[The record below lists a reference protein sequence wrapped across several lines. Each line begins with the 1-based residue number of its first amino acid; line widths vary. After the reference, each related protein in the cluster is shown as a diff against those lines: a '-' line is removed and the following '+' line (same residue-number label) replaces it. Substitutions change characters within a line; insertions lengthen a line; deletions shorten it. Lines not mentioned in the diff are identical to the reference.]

1 MITQQKP
8 QGQDKVIADIQIYD
22 TSKKSAPPN
31 PLFAKQDNMFPFPVA
46 QTAQLN
52 PTMMNSY
59 LRTINQNMQAPFI
72 YKDYNIQIG
81 GPNADHIQA
90 SMIYEDAL
98 PPAEIYSSYKSLKE
112 RNALCDYVRSSFIKN
127 DEGELVD
134 FTGGNNS
141 LNSRLKILEMNPYN
155 INHYTS
161 NPYVGLPKGMLIYKS
176 CYPIVYDKKLFN
188 IQCNK
193 NSVGMNIRVYQL
205 SLEELIAKYY
215 DNNVIL
221 GKNVQYLST
230 LFKDIDTNSV
240 NLTKYNI
247 WREVF
252 YYEYIRNE
260 INRQFISPNF
270 VESYCYF
277 VDKTSNIK
285 FQHNMN
291 DDRIINKDTYS
302 KTNLIILT
310 ESPNYN
316 MYSWA
321 CSVYTTD
328 RNLKK
333 QIYNGYKSDD
343 IWSSVIAQMLIVFY
357 VMNKF
362 KFTYD
367 FMDIESSFFIKDLN
381 VYGDN
386 KQYWKYLINGVNYY
400 IPNKGHLLMMDHN
413 YRDITT
419 SGNKYKILASK
430 FGDDVNTINSKILN
444 HMKNC
449 LNSNNFGE
457 KFKNDGGVAP
467 SSNILDM
474 LNNINKDLNNT
485 DNLAHDK
492 LINNVIFN
500 HLRSFVNNRV
510 GTVLRDLEIPYINEN
525 SYKPFKSGDIVVWE
539 ERYNTYKFVMFID
552 NIDEHSCS
560 CLTRDIKNN
569 IVSQKLPRDN
579 LYHYSEYETI
589 KQDTDF
595 GEKNPNVDNVIES
608 YAI

>member
-1 MITQQKP
+1 MIEQQKP
-8 QGQDKVIADIQIYD
+8 QQQDKVIADIQIYD

-31 PLFAKQDNMFPFPVA
+31 PLLAKQDNLFPFPVA
-46 QTAQLN
+46 QVSQLN
-52 PTMMNSY
+52 PPIINSY

-81 GPNADHIQA
+81 GPNADHMSA
-90 SMIYEDAL
+90 AMIYEDAL
-98 PPAEIYSSYKSLKE
+98 PPPEIYSSYKSLKE

-134 FTGGNNS
+134 FTGGNSS

-161 NPYVGLPKGMLIYKS
+161 NPYKGLPKGMLIYKS
-176 CYPIVYDKKLFN
+176 CYPIIYDKRNFTT
-188 IQCNK
+188 QCNK

-205 SLEELIAKYY
+205 SLEELISKYY
-215 DNNVIL
+215 DNNLIL
-221 GKNVQYLST
+221 GNNIIYLST
-230 LFKDIDTNSV
+230 LFQNINNTSI
-240 NLTKYNI
+240 NLNKYNV

-270 VESYCYF
+270 VQSYCYF
-277 VDKTSNIK
+277 IDRTSNIK
-285 FQHNMN
+285 FEHNIN
-291 DDRIINKDTYS
+291 DDKIINENTYS
-302 KTNLIILT
+302 KTNLILLT

-316 MYSWA
+316 MYSWT
-321 CSVYTTD
+321 CSVYVSD

-333 QIYNGYKSDD
+333 QVYNGYKSDD
-343 IWSSVIAQMLIVFY
+343 VWSSVIAQMLIIFY

-362 KFTYD
+362 KFTYN

-386 KQYWKYLINGVNYY
+386 KQYWKYLINGINYY
-400 IPNKGHLLMMDHN
+400 IPNKGHLVLLDHN
-413 YRDITT
+413 YRDLITP
-419 SGNKYKILASK
+419 NDKFKILASK
-430 FGDDVNTINSKILN
+430 LGDNIEEINTKILQ

-457 KFKNDGGVAP
+457 KFKSDGGVAP
-467 SSNILDM
+467 SYNILNM
-474 LNNINKDLNNT
+474 LDNINKELNNVG
-485 DNLAHDK
+485 NVNHDK
-492 LINNVIFN
+492 LINNVIFE
-500 HLRSFVNNRV
+500 HLKYFVNNRV
-510 GTVLRDLEIPYINEN
+510 GTNLRDLEVPYINEN
-525 SYKPFKSGDIVVWE
+525 SYKPFKSGDIIVWE
-539 ERYNTYKFVMFID
+539 ERYNIYKFVLFIE
-552 NIDEHSCS
+552 NVDEHSCT
-560 CLTRDIKNN
+560 CLTRDSKNN
-569 IVSQKLPRDN
+569 IISSKLPRDN

-595 GEKNPNVDNVIES
+595 SEKNPNVDNVIES
-608 YAI
+608 YNI